1 MKNVKSVIFVLLLG
15 VVGLLLSWQL
25 MGIEFSGIRLT
36 PLSGPVNRVITFN
49 PAAAEVIYELGAQ
62 AKLVGVSGFCS
73 YPPDVANK
81 VQVGDAI
88 NPDYEKL
95 RILRP
100 DLVIIMGKNDK
111 LTIFCNGIGSR
122 VLRLD
127 MYNVDGLL
135 ADIEVLGAELGCS
148 ERAASLCGKIEA
160 ELAAVKAKVAGL
172 ERKRV
177 FLSFFRSRDSL
188 TELSTAGGGT
198 HLNNLV
204 EIAGGENIYRDLKL
218 FYPTISKESLLKAAP
233 EVIIE
238 PRTADELTGDAK
250 ELYRQQWS
258 LLGSLP
264 AVKTGSIYFPDAD
277 LILKPGPRVGE
288 AAMVLARMIHPEIV
302 D

>member
-1 MKNVKSVIFVLLLG
+1 MS
-15 VVGLLLSWQL
+15 
-25 MGIEFSGIRLT
+25 LT
-36 PLSGPVNRVITFN
+36 HR
-49 PAAAEVIYELGAQ
+49 
-62 AKLVGVSGFCS
+62 
-73 YPPDVANK
+73 
-81 VQVGDAI
+81 
-88 NPDYEKL
+88 PDYEKL
-95 RILRP
+95 RILQP

-111 LTIFCNGIGSR
+111 LTMFCNGIGAR

-127 MYNVDGLL
+127 MYNIEGLL
-135 ADIEVLGAELGCS
+135 ADIKVLGAELGCP
-148 ERAASLCGKIEA
+148 ERTVALCRKIEA
-160 ELAAVKAKVAGL
+160 ELAEVKAKVAGL
-172 ERKRV
+172 ELKRV

-233 EVIIE
+233 DVIIE
-238 PRTADELTGDAK
+238 PRTADELAGDAQR
-250 ELYRQQWS
+250 LYRKQWG

-277 LILKPGPRVGE
+277 LLLKPGPRVGE
-288 AAMVLARMIHPEIV
+288 AAMVLAKMIHPEII

>member
-1 MKNVKSVIFVLLLG
+1 MKNIKSVIFVLMLG
-15 VVGLLLSWQL
+15 VAGLLLSWQL
-25 MGIEFSGIRLT
+25 MGIEFSSTSRNPLT
-36 PLSGPVNRVITFN
+36 GPVKRIITFN
-49 PAAAEVIYELGAQ
+49 PAAAEVIYELDAQ

-81 VQVGDAI
+81 AKVGDSI

-95 RILRP
+95 RVLQP

-111 LTIFCNGIGSR
+111 LTLFCTSINAR

-127 MYNVDGLL
+127 MYNIEGLL
-135 ADIEVLGAELGCS
+135 ADIKVLGTELDCS
-148 ERAASLCGKIEA
+148 ERAAALCGKIDT
-160 ELAAVKAKVAGL
+160 ELAEVKAKVAGL

-238 PRTADELTGDAK
+238 PRTAQELSGDAQT
-250 ELYRQQWS
+250 LYRKQWDM
-258 LLGSLP
+258 LGSLP
-264 AVKTGSIYFPDAD
+264 AVKAGRIYFPDAD
-277 LILKPGPRVGE
+277 LLLKPGPRVGE
-288 AAMVLARMIHPEIV
+288 AARVLARMIHPEV
-302 D
+302 FD